1 MADTQSVTILN
12 LTRLATVFFKETKI
26 LFICNLV
33 NKSCISALP
42 KIFKQKF

>member
-33 NKSCISALP
+33 NKSCISVLP
-42 KIFKQKF
+42 KSFKQKF